1 MQRLMIA
8 AATAAALA
16 IPAQGMAQ
24 SAADFFK
31 GRTVDI
37 LVGHGAGGGYDVY
50 TRVMARHMAA
60 LTPGKPTM
68 VVKNMPGAGGLKLA
82 GFLYQGAARDGTV
95 FGLFDRGGV
104 IEPLLGNKGAQFD
117 ARKFNPI
124 GSMGKQVATCAAWHK
139 AKVTTIAGAMM
150 EQIIVGGTGPS
161 ATTTYPAILN
171 DVLGTKFKIIS
182 GYKGSQEILGAM
194 EKGEVEGVCLSWPT
208 LKAAKPDWV
217 RDKWL
222 VPLVQISFARHPDL
236 AGTPILSDVV
246 KDDDARKMLTF
257 FFAPNE
263 MGRPYFAPPEVP
275 TDRITALRRSFDATM
290 KDKAFLT
297 DADRAKME
305 LDPITG
311 EEMAKIVDELY
322 ATPKALTDRV
332 ARALAPF
339 RGKQAKKKKAN

>member
-1 MQRLMIA
+1 MNRYLITA
-8 AATAAALA
+8 AAAALA
-16 IPAQGMAQ
+16 AMPAAAKAQ
-24 SAADFFK
+24 SAGDYFK
-31 GRTVDI
+31 GKTIEIR
-37 LVGHGAGGGYDVY
+37 VGHGAGGGYDVY

-60 LTPGKPTM
+60 LVPGKPTM

-82 GFLYQGAARDGTV
+82 GYLYQGAPRDGSM

-117 ARKFNPI
+117 ARKFNPV

-139 AKVTTIAGAMM
+139 AKTTTIEGAMKTS
-150 EQIIVGGTGPS
+150 IIVGGTGPS

-171 DVLGTKFKIIS
+171 DVVGTKFKIIS
-182 GYKGSQEILGAM
+182 GYKGSQEILAAM

-222 VPLVQISFARHPDL
+222 VPLVQISFARHPEL
-236 AGTPILSDVV
+236 KGVPILSDVV
-246 KDDDARKMLTF
+246 KDEDAKKMLTF

-275 TDRITALRRSFDATM
+275 TDRVTALRRSFDATM
-290 KDKAFLT
+290 KNKAFLA
-297 DADRAKME
+297 DADKAKME

-311 EEMAKIVDELY
+311 EEMAKLVDELY
-322 ATPKALTDRV
+322 ATPKTLTDRV
-332 ARALAPF
+332 AKALAPF
-339 RGKQAKKKKAN
+339 RGKKAKKKSS

>member
-1 MQRLMIA
+1 MNRLVIA
-8 AATAAALA
+8 LAATAATA
-16 IPAQGMAQ
+16 IPSAVMAQ
-24 SAADFFK
+24 SAADFYK
-31 GRTVDI
+31 GRTVEI
-37 LVGHGAGGGYDVY
+37 RVGHGAGGGYDVY

-60 LTPGKPTM
+60 LVPGKPTM
-68 VVKNMPGAGGLKLA
+68 VVKNMLGAGGLTLA
-82 GFLYQGAARDGTV
+82 GFLYQGAPRDGTM

-104 IEPLLGNKGAQFD
+104 IEPLLGNKSAKFD

-139 AKVTTIAGAMM
+139 AKVLTIDAAMKAPL
-150 EQIIVGGTGPS
+150 IVGGTGPS
-161 ATTTYPAILN
+161 ATTTYPVILN

-236 AGTPILSDVV
+236 KDTPILSDVV
-246 KDDDARKMLTF
+246 KDEDAKKMLTF

-263 MGRPYFAPPEVP
+263 MGRPYFAPPEVAG
-275 TDRITALRRSFDATM
+275 DRITALRRSFDATM
-290 KDKAFLT
+290 KDRSFLA
-297 DADRAKME
+297 DADKAKME

-311 EEMAKIVDELY
+311 EEMAKLVDELY
-322 ATPKALTDRV
+322 ATPKALTERV

-339 RGKQAKKKKAN
+339 RGQKAKKKKSD